1 MKFRTQYN
9 YDNATMADKEVVLGP
24 SETDKSQN
32 ETLSQLI
39 KRFTAQGI
47 VIPPAEFVP
56 EKPGE
61 EEAMLNGEY
70 DDVTQSDDFDLA
82 DVSAALTDAQEIISS
97 LRNKQKEPSS
107 TPTVQ
112 KQQDE
117 PNKGSNADVANATP
131 QTSGQ

>member
-9 YDNATMADKEVVLGP
+9 YDSATMADKEVVLGP

-70 DDVTQSDDFDLA
+70 DDITQSDDFDLA
-82 DVSAALTDAQEIISS
+82 DVSAALTDAQEIISN